1 MWSTKLQKIDL
12 VTSHLFLKRRGGG
25 GSSPRRWGPAP
36 NQLIGI
42 DSTFHTYARLMG
54 QISAEQRGRE
64 AAKQLYV
71 TGRLQTAMVRSRRPG
86 CPGRNWFDFVTKC
99 RAKLCFKTENE
110 DLCYFLFFPPKS
122 VKVSASWPLA
132 KKESGPVCLPE
143 RCERTHEA
151 GQIRPF
157 TCYTCSR
164 NNGSNNRPHSFI
176 FLSTWPFIL
185 AGSSLEIRIFF
196 LAFTT
201 QIAEIMLLET
211 SHTEHWDW
219 K

>member
-1 MWSTKLQKIDL
+1 MWQADC
-12 VTSHLFLKRRGGG
+12 R
-25 GSSPRRWGPAP
+25 RRWWGQDDQDVLAGIG
-36 NQLIGI
+36 LIL
-42 DSTFHTYARLMG
+42 SL
-54 QISAEQRGRE
+54 SAVLNCVLRQKMRVC
-64 AAKQLYV
+64 A
-71 TGRLQTAMVRSRRPG
+71 
-86 CPGRNWFDFVTKC
+86 FFV
-99 RAKLCFKTENE
+99 
-110 DLCYFLFFPPKS
+110 FFPPKC
-122 VKVSASWPLA
+122 VKVSASWPPANINGDSRA
-132 KKESGPVCLPE
+132 KSGPVCLPE

-164 NNGSNNRPHSFI
+164 NNGSNNRPQSFI